1 MGLWPEGS
9 RKRMQD
15 AALELFADRVYAAT
29 TVDDI
34 AARAGVS
41 PRTFFRHFRDK
52 EEVLFDA
59 DAPLL
64 AAVVDGVRAA
74 PADAA
79 PRVLVTA
86 GLRALARTLDAD
98 RVRLRVRAD
107 VLASDIALQGRD
119 LAKQARWVAVVADE
133 VAGRGVPHPT
143 ATLLTAAAAAA
154 FRTTY
159 LAWLAD
165 DAGPGL
171 EERCVRALDELAA
184 VLCRTGP
191 APGGPT
197 PGGPTPGGPARA
209 ESNEPV

>member
-1 MGLWPEGS
+1 MPGVGRWPEGS
-9 RKRMQD
+9 RQRLQD
-15 AALELFADRVYAAT
+15 AALELFADRGYAAT

-34 AARAGVS
+34 AARAGVT

-59 DAPLL
+59 DAPRL

-119 LAKQARWVAVVADE
+119 LAKQARWVAVLADE
-133 VAGRGVPHPT
+133 VAGRGVPRPT
-143 ATLLTAAAAAA
+143 ATLLTAAGAAA
-154 FRTTY
+154 FRTAY

-165 DAGPGL
+165 DAGTAL
-171 EERCVRALDELAA
+171 EERCVRALDELAT
-184 VLCRTGP
+184 VLCHGGGP
-191 APGGPT
+191 APAGPPR
-197 PGGPTPGGPARA
+197 PGSSP
-209 ESNEPV
+209 PV